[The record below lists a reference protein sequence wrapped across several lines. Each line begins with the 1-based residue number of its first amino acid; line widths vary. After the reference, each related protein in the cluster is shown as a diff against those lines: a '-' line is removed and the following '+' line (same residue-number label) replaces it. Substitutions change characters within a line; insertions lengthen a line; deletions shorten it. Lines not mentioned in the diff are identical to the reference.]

1 LDSVSNSGNANEA
14 ELFDDLTELEVD
26 NHEKDGQRI
35 IDGNIAESGEITNSD
50 SNGRTGLKRRHRLVI
65 DDEDDDE

>member
-1 LDSVSNSGNANEA
+1 LDSVANSGNVNEA

-35 IDGNIAESGEITNSD
+35 IGDGNIAESGEITNSD
-50 SNGRTGLKRRHRLVI
+50 SNGRAGLKRRHRLVI
-65 DDEDDDE
+65 DDDDDE